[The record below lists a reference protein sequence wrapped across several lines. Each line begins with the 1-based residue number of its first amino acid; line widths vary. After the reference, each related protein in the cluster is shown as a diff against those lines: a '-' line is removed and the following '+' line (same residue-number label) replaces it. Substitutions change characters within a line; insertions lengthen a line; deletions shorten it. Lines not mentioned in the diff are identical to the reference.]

1 MSANTYIFLRSGST
15 RDFYYHLL
23 LQGIYLIRVQL
34 VYAKGEYEMKRR
46 TFDGIVTA
54 VGFALAAFL
63 FVAAGLLNWGATFAN
78 DSVKTQLE
86 NQNISFPA
94 AETMPEATK
103 DQLAKWAEQKVT
115 TGEMAR
121 DYSDLY
127 IWEHMKASSIA
138 VAGVPLTYSEA
149 SGKYMGM
156 IRGGTGTP
164 EEITKY
170 ADLRETLFMGNT
182 LRGMLLQ
189 AYAFGTLGVIA
200 GYSAIAALVGGV
212 LMLLLSI
219 AGLIHFRRTSRDAT
233 I

>member
-1 MSANTYIFLRSGST
+1 
-15 RDFYYHLL
+15 
-23 LQGIYLIRVQL
+23 
-34 VYAKGEYEMKRR
+34 MKRR
-46 TFDGIVTA
+46 TFDGIVTS

-63 FVAAGLLNWGATFAN
+63 LIAAGLLNWGATFAN
-78 DSVKTQLE
+78 DSVKSQLE

-94 AETMPEATK
+94 VEAMPEATK
-103 DQLAKWAEQKVT
+103 DQLSKWALQKIT

-138 VAGVPLTYSEA
+138 VAGAPLTDSEV

-156 IRGGTGTP
+156 VRGGTGTA
-164 EEITKY
+164 EEIAQY
-170 ADLRETLFMGNT
+170 GELRQTLFMGNT

-200 GYSAIAALVGGV
+200 GYSAIAALVGA
-212 LMLLLSI
+212 LMMLLLSI
-219 AGLIHFRRTSRDAT
+219 AGLVHLRRTPKDAT